1 MQDNV
6 AYGILEMA
14 YISQIITE
22 VKDYEKVLEKELPCD
37 WYRLSVQDRIAI
49 LNEAISNGLRLTET
63 SLYLEKDER
72 NKVL

>member
-22 VKDYEKVLEKELPCD
+22 VKYYDKVLEKELPFD